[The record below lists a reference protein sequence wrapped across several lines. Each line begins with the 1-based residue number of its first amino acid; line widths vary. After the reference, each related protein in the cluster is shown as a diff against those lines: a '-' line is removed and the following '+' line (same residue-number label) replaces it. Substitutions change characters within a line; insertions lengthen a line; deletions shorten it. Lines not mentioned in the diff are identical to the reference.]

1 MSVQDQ
7 VLAVLDAFN
16 RHDFDA
22 LMSGFSDEAILDL
35 PDGIRVIGRSSF
47 RDTLSAY
54 VLRHSLQVE
63 DAIVMT
69 DEAGFKVAVE
79 CTLKGQDH
87 RRIDARPPG
96 GGDPYS
102 LPAVLVLERDNGQ
115 FGRFSLF
122 TQVAP

>member
-1 MSVQDQ
+1 MTVKDQ

-54 VLRHSLQVE
+54 VLRHGLTVA
-63 DAIVMT
+63 DMVVMT
-69 DEAGFKVAVE
+69 DDAGFKTAVE

-87 RRIDARPPG
+87 RRIDARGPDG
-96 GGDPYS
+96 DDPYS
-102 LPAVLVLERDNGQ
+102 LPAVFIFERDGGQ
-115 FGRFSLF
+115 FGRLSLF
-122 TQVAP
+122 TQSAP